1 MPQYLDGVRLL
12 HHQESQTTTDATL
25 TFAVGARDETLPT
38 VGVAHA
44 LEHLVMS
51 TVRRLPI
58 QIDATVSTT
67 VTSFVASGT
76 PERVGEF
83 LTGVCAALSAPPVER
98 LEVEAGVLAAED
110 GWVTHPMAALL
121 YYVRYGARG
130 AGLDWLDGPGPDGI
144 TAEQVTAFAQ
154 KWFTADNAVL
164 QLTGPI
170 PSDLKLPLPASAQ
183 PTSTGRA
190 AAEPTGIGPA
200 DSTPTDAQKTTS
212 SPGSA
217 RPRHERYTARQ
228 FAGPVAVGYGIPGA
242 AVLLSLPDGD
252 AARTSA
258 LATDVLQQRIEESC
272 RHVGGHSYV
281 VDYDSVQQADGMTD
295 WVLYAEAREGTE
307 EAVARAVAEALTDM
321 AANGPSE
328 EELRLALDR
337 FEEQRATSD
346 AELGAEFATL
356 RRELFDE
363 AEGEPLDPERVR
375 AVRPDDLAAV
385 LRAALPTAIGYA
397 AEDAVEQWTK
407 HGFTVV
413 PLCPVGGELPAGEEF
428 RPHRVARL
436 FMREA
441 RAMTLVLAPDE
452 LAIRDDDGVHHLP
465 WDGVAGVMQAG
476 DGTTVVFGANGC
488 VFPVSGDLYRGGKKV
503 VAELERRIDRSLWFK
518 ESRFK
523 AEED

>member
-12 HHQESQTTTDATL
+12 HHQDPQTTTDATL

-67 VTSFVASGT
+67 TTNFVASGT

-83 LTGVCAALSAPPVER
+83 LTGVCTALSAPPVER

-144 TAEQVTAFAQ
+144 TAEQVNAFAR

-164 QLTGPI
+164 QLTGPV
-170 PSDLKLPLPASAQ
+170 PADLKLPLPAG
-183 PTSTGRA
+183 T
-190 AAEPTGIGPA
+190 
-200 DSTPTDAQKTTS
+200 
-212 SPGSA
+212 
-217 RPRHERYTARQ
+217 RPRHEHYPARQ
-228 FAGPVAVGYGIPGA
+228 FPGPAAVGYGIPGA
-242 AVLLSLPDGD
+242 AVLLSLPNDD
-252 AARTSA
+252 AARTA
-258 LATDVLQQRIEESC
+258 ELATDVLQQRIEESA
-272 RHVGGHSYV
+272 RHAGGHSYV
-281 VDYDSVQQADGMTD
+281 VDYDSVQRADGTTD
-295 WVLYAEAREGTE
+295 WVLYADAREGAE
-307 EAVARAVAEALTDM
+307 EAVAQAVAEALTDL

-328 EELRLALDR
+328 DELQLALDR
-337 FEEQRATSD
+337 FEEQTATSD
-346 AELGAEFATL
+346 AELAAEFALL

-363 AEGEPLDPERVR
+363 PVGEPLDPERVR

-407 HGFTVV
+407 HGFTEV

-428 RPHRVARL
+428 RPPRVARL

-441 RAMTLVLAPDE
+441 REMTLVLTPDE
-452 LAIRDDDGVHHLP
+452 LAVRDDEGVHHVP
-465 WDGVAGVMQAG
+465 WDGVAGVMRAG
-476 DGTTVVFGANGC
+476 DGTTVVFGADGC
-488 VFPVSGDLYRGGKKV
+488 VLPVSGDLYRGGRKV
-503 VAELERRIDRSLWFK
+503 VAELERRIDHSLWFK

>member
-12 HHQESQTTTDATL
+12 HHQEPQSTTDATL

-44 LEHLVMS
+44 LEHLVMN
-51 TVRRLPI
+51 TIRRLPI
-58 QIDATVSTT
+58 RIDATVSTT
-67 VTSFVASGT
+67 TTTFEASGT

-83 LTGVCAALSAPPVER
+83 LTGICAALSAPPVER

-144 TAEQVTAFAQ
+144 TAEQVNAFAQ

-164 QLTGPI
+164 QVTGPV
-170 PSDLKLPLPASAQ
+170 PADLKLPLPARAESA
-183 PTSTGRA
+183 SAEA
-190 AAEPTGIGPA
+190 ARPQAGT
-200 DSTPTDAQKTTS
+200 
-212 SPGSA
+212 
-217 RPRHERYTARQ
+217 RPRHGHYPARQ
-228 FAGPVAVGYGIPGA
+228 FPGPSVVGYGIPGA

-252 AARTSA
+252 PARIAS
-258 LATDVLQQRIEESC
+258 LATDVLQQRIEESA
-272 RHVGGHSYV
+272 RHGGGHSYV
-281 VDYDSVQQADGMTD
+281 VDCDSVHQPDGTTD

-307 EAVARAVAEALTDM
+307 EAVALAVVEALTDL

-328 EELRLALDR
+328 DELRLALDR
-337 FEEQRATSD
+337 FEEQTATSD
-346 AELGAEFATL
+346 ADLAAEFAVL

-363 AEGEPLDPERVR
+363 PVGEPLDPERVR
-375 AVRPDDLAAV
+375 AVRPEDLAAV

-397 AEDAVEQWTK
+397 EEDAVEQWTK
-407 HGFTVV
+407 HGFTEVS
-413 PLCPVGGELPAGEEF
+413 LCPVGGELPAGEEF
-428 RPHRVARL
+428 RPPRVARL
-436 FMREA
+436 FVREA
-441 RAMTLVLAPDE
+441 REQKLVLTPDE
-452 LAIRDDDGVHHLP
+452 LAVRDEDGVHHVP
-465 WDGVAGVMQAG
+465 WDEVVGVMRAG
-476 DGTTVVFGANGC
+476 DGTSVVFGANGC
-488 VFPVSGDLYRGGKKV
+488 VLPVSGDLYRGGKKA
-503 VAELERRIDRSLWFK
+503 VAELERRVDRSLWFK

>member
-12 HHQESQTTTDATL
+12 HHQEPQTTTDATL

-67 VTSFVASGT
+67 TTSFVASGT

-83 LTGVCAALSAPPVER
+83 LTGICAALSAPPVER

-144 TAEQVTAFAQ
+144 TAEQVNTFAQ

-164 QLTGPI
+164 QITGPV
-170 PSDLKLPLPASAQ
+170 PAGLKLPLPASAQ
-183 PTSTGRA
+183 SQPAGAEA
-190 AAEPTGIGPA
+190 AG
-200 DSTPTDAQKTTS
+200 
-212 SPGSA
+212 A
-217 RPRHERYTARQ
+217 RPRHGRYPARQ
-228 FAGPVAVGYGIPGA
+228 FPGPSVVGYGIPGA
-242 AVLLSLPDGD
+242 AVLLSLPNDD
-252 AARTSA
+252 ASHTAE
-258 LATDVLQQRIEESC
+258 LATDVLQQRIEESA
-272 RHVGGHSYV
+272 RHAGGHSYV

-295 WVLYAEAREGTE
+295 WVLYAEAREGSE
-307 EAVARAVAEALTDM
+307 EAVAQAVVEALTDL

-328 EELRLALDR
+328 EELQLALDR
-337 FEEQRATSD
+337 FEEQTATSD
-346 AELGAEFATL
+346 AELSAEFAVL

-363 AEGEPLDPERVR
+363 PEGEPLAPERVR
-375 AVRPDDLAAV
+375 AVRPDDLAAA

-397 AEDAVEQWTK
+397 AEDAVGQWTK
-407 HGFTVV
+407 HGFTEV

-428 RPHRVARL
+428 RPPRVARL
-436 FMREA
+436 FVRGARE
-441 RAMTLVLAPDE
+441 MTLVLAPDG
-452 LAIRDDDGVHHLP
+452 LAVRDEDGVHRVP
-465 WDGVAGVMQAG
+465 WAGVAGVMRAG
-476 DGTTVVFGANGC
+476 DGTSVVFGANGC
-488 VFPVSGDLYRGGKKV
+488 VLPVSGDLYRGGKKV
-503 VAELERRIDRSLWFK
+503 VAELERRVDRSLWFK

>member
-12 HHQESQTTTDATL
+12 HHQEPQSTTDATL
-25 TFAVGARDETLPT
+25 TFAVGARDETLPM

-83 LTGVCAALSAPPVER
+83 LTGICAALSAPPVER

-144 TAEQVTAFAQ
+144 TAEQVNAFAR

-170 PSDLKLPLPASAQ
+170 PADLKLPLPV
-183 PTSTGRA
+183 G
-190 AAEPTGIGPA
+190 
-200 DSTPTDAQKTTS
+200 
-212 SPGSA
+212 A
-217 RPRHERYTARQ
+217 RPRHGRYPARQ
-228 FAGPVAVGYGIPGA
+228 LPGPSVVGYGIPGA

-252 AARTSA
+252 AARVAA
-258 LATDVLQQRIEESC
+258 LATDVLRQRIEESA
-272 RHVGGHSYV
+272 RHTGGHSYV
-281 VDYDSVQQADGMTD
+281 VDYDMVPQPDGSADV
-295 WVLYAEAREGTE
+295 VLYAEAREGTE
-307 EAVARAVAEALTDM
+307 EAVARAVAEALTDL

-337 FEEQRATSD
+337 FEEEQATSD
-346 AELGAEFATL
+346 AELSAEFAAL

-363 AEGEPLDPERVR
+363 QEAEPLDPERVR

-407 HGFTVV
+407 HGFTEV

-428 RPHRVARL
+428 QPPRVARL

-441 RAMTLVLAPDE
+441 REMALVLAPDE
-452 LAIRDDDGVHHLP
+452 LAVRDEDGVHHLP
-465 WDGVAGVMQAG
+465 WDGIAGVMRAG
-476 DGTTVVFGANGC
+476 DGTTVVFGADGC
-488 VFPVSGDLYRGGKKV
+488 VVPVSGDLYRGGKKV
-503 VAELERRIDRSLWFK
+503 VAELERRVDQSLWFK

-523 AEED
+523 AEEE